1 MTTATE
7 EITKNADLRVVNGGT
22 LYPPPWE
29 SGNAEGKIW
38 SQGYKIP
45 DVYATGSTQLYPT
58 GTIYRYGIRTFAY
71 TKLSSDSTVVG
82 AGFCPES
89 TAEYVSL
96 TNVLVSG
103 AAGANTVVITKAGIT
118 VDQYAGG
125 FLGIKMGTGGIT
137 TVGRYSSRQI
147 IKNTVADGS
156 NNVIFTLDGTNVLA
170 LTTADDCVL
179 AEHPY
184 AEIRTPATA
193 NYHMCVGIYINTV
206 VVSNYVW
213 VQTAGPHNMLSMIAT
228 FEGGSANSVPCYAI
242 AGNSQVSEG
251 GATGDATCN
260 GIEGTSLQCIGH
272 VYAST
277 DIGGPSG
284 SPADI
289 TIAPT
294 VWLNILQ

>member
-1 MTTATE
+1 MASTAE
-7 EITKNADLRVVNGGT
+7 QYINHDLRVNNGCT
-22 LYPPPWE
+22 LHMPPWE
-29 SGNAEGKIW
+29 AGNDKWGNLAL
-38 SQGYKIP
+38 P
-45 DVYATGSTQLYPT
+45 DVYEPSTTQSYPT
-58 GTIYRYGIRTFAY
+58 GTILRKGIRTFVY
-71 TKLSSDSTVVG
+71 TVLSSDATVVG

-89 TAEYVSL
+89 TAEIDIL
-96 TNVLVSG
+96 TNAVISG
-103 AAGANTVVITKAGIT
+103 VAGANTVRITRAST
-118 VDQYAGG
+118 PVNSYAGG
-125 FLGIKMGTGGIT
+125 FLGIKMGTGGIS

-147 IKNTVADGS
+147 ISNTVQDGS
-156 NNVIFTLDGTNVLA
+156 NIVTFTLDGTNVLA
-170 LTTADDCVL
+170 LTIADDAVL

-184 AEIRTPATA
+184 AEVRTPATA
-193 NYHMCVGIYINTV
+193 NYNMCVGVYIATV
-206 VVSNYVW
+206 VVSNYIW

-228 FEGGSANSVPCYAI
+228 FEGGDPNSVPVYAI

-251 GATGDATCN
+251 GVTGDATCN

-277 DIGGPSG
+277 DIGGPAG

>member
-1 MTTATE
+1 MVTSIDE
-7 EITKNADLRVVNGGT
+7 QIENLDLRQVNGQT
-22 LYPPPWE
+22 LYMPPWE
-29 SGNAEGKIW
+29 AGNTTLWGNL
-38 SQGYKIP
+38 SLP
-45 DVYATGSTQLYPT
+45 DVYESSSTQEWPT
-58 GTIYRYGIRTFAY
+58 STIFRKGIRTFVY
-71 TKLSSDSTVVG
+71 TRLSSGATVVG

-96 TNVLVSG
+96 TNVVVSG
-103 AAGANTVVITKAGIT
+103 AAGENTVTITKAGLT
-118 VDQYAGG
+118 VNQYAGG

-147 IKNTVADGS
+147 VSHTVSDGS
-156 NNVIFTLDGTNVLA
+156 DNVIFTLDGPNVLD
-170 LTTADDCVL
+170 LTTADDAVL

-193 NYHMCVGIYINTV
+193 NYNMCVGVYINTV

-228 FEGGSANSVPCYAI
+228 FEGGDANSVPVYAI

-251 GATGDATCN
+251 GASGDATCN
-260 GIEGTSLQCIGH
+260 GIEGTSLQNIGH

>member
-1 MTTATE
+1 MVTSTDKQIE
-7 EITKNADLRVVNGGT
+7 NLDLRQVNGQT
-22 LYPPPWE
+22 LYMPPWE
-29 SGNAEGKIW
+29 AGNTTTWGNLAL
-38 SQGYKIP
+38 P
-45 DVYATGSTQLYPT
+45 DVYESSSTQEWPT
-58 GTIYRYGIRTFAY
+58 GTIFRKGIRTFVY
-71 TKLSSDSTVVG
+71 TRLSSGATVVG

-96 TNVLVSG
+96 TNVVVSG
-103 AAGANTVVITKAGIT
+103 AAGADTVVITQANIT
-118 VDQYAGG
+118 ANQYAGG

-147 IKNTVADGS
+147 ISHTATVSGD
-156 NNVIFTLDGTNVLA
+156 VTYTLDGANVLA

-193 NYHMCVGIYINTV
+193 NYNMCVGVYVNTV

-228 FEGGSANSVPCYAI
+228 FEGGSANSVPVYAI

-260 GIEGTSLQCIGH
+260 GIEGTSLQNIGH